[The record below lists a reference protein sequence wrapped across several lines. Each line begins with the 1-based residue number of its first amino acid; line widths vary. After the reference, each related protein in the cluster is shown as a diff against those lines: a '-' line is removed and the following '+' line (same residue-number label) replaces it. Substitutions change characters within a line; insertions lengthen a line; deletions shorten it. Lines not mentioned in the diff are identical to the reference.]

1 MTTETTTRTYVSE
14 QRGGRDGFGALLHAE
29 WTKFRTVRG
38 WVIGMLIAAT
48 VIVLVGVMGPLGSHI
63 ECHDP
68 AGNKCA
74 SFQPPT
80 GPDGEGVHDDFTFVH
95 RTLTG
100 DGTITARIS
109 SLTGRYPR
117 DPASPDGPLVDGLQ
131 PWSKGGLIIK
141 DGLKQGSAYAAIL
154 ATAGHGVRM
163 QYDFTHDRAGLPGQ
177 VTANTPRWLRL
188 VRAGDTITGYESVDG
203 TTWAEVG
210 EAKLAGLPAAV
221 EVGLFSASPEHDVM
235 TTGFGGTTESGGPS
249 FATATF
255 DQVAVQGAVGGAD
268 WIGSQVADAGGA
280 AGMPP
285 AGPNQPTLGF
295 RESSGTFTVTGSGDI
310 APDVIV
316 RDNRTKTVS
325 SALVGAFAGLI
336 AAVVV
341 GAMFMT
347 SEYRRGLIRTTLT
360 ASPRRGRVLAAKA
373 LVIGGVTFVVGL
385 VAGAVAVP
393 VVSSLERSRGYHL
406 IDVPLLTMTRVI
418 GGTAALLAV
427 AAVFALAVGC
437 IVRRSASAVAVVILA
452 VVLPYILA
460 VASVLPTGPAQW
472 LTRLTP
478 AAAFAIQQTVT
489 KYPQV
494 TASYAPADG
503 YFPLPP
509 WAGFAVLCVYAAAAM
524 ALAAYLLRRRDA

>member
-1 MTTETTTRTYVSE
+1 MTTQTPERVYVSE
-14 QRGGRDGFGALLHAE
+14 HQGGGDGFGALVHAE

-38 WVIGMLIAAT
+38 WVIGMLVAAT
-48 VIVLVGVMGPLGSHI
+48 VIVLVGVMGPLGSHV
-63 ECHDP
+63 ECHGP

-74 SFQPPT
+74 NLQPPK
-80 GPDGEGVHDDFTFVH
+80 GPDGEGMRDDFTFVH

-109 SLTGRYPR
+109 SLTGRYPS
-117 DPASPDGPLVDGLQ
+117 DPGVPDGPLVDGLQ

-141 DGLKQGSAYAAIL
+141 DGLTQGSAYAAIL
-154 ATAGHGVRM
+154 ATADHGVRM
-163 QYDFTHDRAGLPGQ
+163 QYDFTHDRAGLPGP
-177 VTANTPRWLRL
+177 VSSTAPRWLRL
-188 VRAGDTITGYESVDG
+188 VRAGDTVTGYDSVDG
-203 TTWAEVG
+203 ATWIEVG
-210 EAKLAGLPAAV
+210 KAKLAGLPASV
-221 EVGLFSASPEHDVM
+221 EIGLFSASPEYDVM
-235 TTGFGGTTESGGPS
+235 TTGFGGTTGAGGPS

-255 DQVAVQGAVGGAD
+255 DQVALRGAVGGTD
-268 WIGSQVADAGGA
+268 WTGSQVSDAVGA
-280 AGMPP
+280 PP
-285 AGPNQPTLGF
+285 AGPNRPTPGF
-295 RESSGTFTVTGSGDI
+295 QQSAGTFTVTGSGDI
-310 APDVIV
+310 APDVIG

-373 LVIGGVTFVVGL
+373 LVLGAVTFLVGL

-393 VVSSLERSRGYHL
+393 VVSSLERSRGLYV
-406 IDVPLLTMTRVI
+406 IDVPLLSMLRVI

-437 IVRRSASAVAVVILA
+437 IVRRSAPAVAVVILA

-472 LTRLTP
+472 LARLTP

-509 WAGFAVLCVYAAAAM
+509 WAGFAVLCAYAAASL